1 MVIIMKP
8 KNNKMTFVMAIILTI
23 IALPLAVISTY
34 RHVLY
39 PSNNDILAFS
49 ELFKGNTNAY
59 GVTEVGEIVDGKA
72 QSKSTL
78 IYGEVTPAVIN
89 RHLSGSL
96 SIGLSPMQEDGTC
109 FFGAIDIDD
118 YKYDLNDV
126 IAAIEDFNIPLCPCY
141 SKSKKLHLY
150 IKL

>member
-1 MVIIMKP
+1 
-8 KNNKMTFVMAIILTI
+8 MA
-23 IALPLAVISTY
+23 Y
-34 RHVLY
+34 
-39 PSNNDILAFS
+39 SNNDILAFS

-118 YKYDLNDV
+118 YKYDYILL
-126 IAAIEDFNIPLCPCY
+126 AINSEKTRIQIRNSLIEMGID
-141 SKSKKLHLY
+141 SKKIIEKSPIFINEFY
-150 IKL
+150 A